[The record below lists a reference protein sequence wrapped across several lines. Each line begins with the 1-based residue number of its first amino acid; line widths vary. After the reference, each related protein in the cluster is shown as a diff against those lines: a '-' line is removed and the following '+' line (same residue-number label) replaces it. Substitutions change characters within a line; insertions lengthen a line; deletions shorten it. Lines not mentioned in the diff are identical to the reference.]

1 MQKVIS
7 NVELVDKVNRL
18 MVDLGQ
24 ISSKLELNS
33 RCLKTF
39 KTSTYDIG
47 CIKDEVLKLTKEGKT
62 DEINDRLTETINR
75 AKEIENF
82 FEKFDVE
89 LNKLEEV
96 RMAASELF
104 LTFLEYKKELETT
117 NKLDKILEL
126 VSHKG

>member
-1 MQKVIS
+1 M
-7 NVELVDKVNRL
+7 
-18 MVDLGQ
+18 
-24 ISSKLELNS
+24 
-33 RCLKTF
+33 
-39 KTSTYDIG
+39 
-47 CIKDEVLKLTKEGKT
+47 
-62 DEINDRLTETINR
+62 
-75 AKEIENF
+75 
-82 FEKFDVE
+82 E